1 MRTITPTSLMT
12 LILAGCMV
20 GPDYERP
27 TSNIPPSFRFELKGE
42 RGTANTEW
50 WRQFGDPQLDA
61 LIQISLS
68 NNWTLQTAAA
78 QIEQAAGILMSTRSG
93 LYPQLGYGAGAQRYR
108 FSEHQGLAYLTGT
121 GTHDPQNLFQVF
133 LDSSWEIDLWGRI
146 RRQSEAA
153 QAGLVGTEEARRGV
167 VLSLVAS
174 VATAYLQLRSL
185 DAQLDTSKQTLS
197 AYGDIVRLFTNQ
209 HKYGEVS
216 MLNVSQARA
225 QYQSAAATIP
235 QLEAQ
240 IGQAEDALSL
250 LLGRNPEPIPRGK
263 PLAELTL
270 VAVPAALPSELLRR
284 RPDIAEAEQSLIAA
298 NADIGAAR
306 ALYYP
311 DISLTGAFGFAS
323 NELKHV
329 FEGPA
334 QVWSVAGMAAG
345 PIFTGGNVAGQVNQ
359 AEAVHKQALA
369 TYQQTIQTAFGDVS
383 DALIGF
389 QKGMQQLAEEE
400 KLVQALKNT
409 EHLAWL
415 QYREGYEPYVTVLNA
430 QTELFAAEITEA
442 QVRGTAYADLVNI
455 YKALGGGWVDKATA
469 ATPAPRATPALAF
482 P

>member
-1 MRTITPTSLMT
+1 MRAIVHAPLVA
-12 LILAGCMV
+12 LVLGGCMV

-27 TSNIPPSFRFELKGE
+27 TSDIPPSFRFELKDV
-42 RGTANTEW
+42 RDTANTEW

-61 LIQISLS
+61 LIQTSLA
-68 NNWTLQTAAA
+68 NNWTLQVAAG

-93 LYPQLGYGAGAQRYR
+93 LYPQLGYGGGAQRYR
-108 FSEHQGLAYLTGT
+108 FPQQEGLPLP
-121 GTHDPQNLFQVF
+121 THNPQNLFQVF
-133 LDSSWEIDLWGRI
+133 LDSSWEPDLWGRI
-146 RRQSEAA
+146 RRQAEAA

-185 DAQLDTSKQTLS
+185 DAQLATSKQTLS
-197 AYGDIVRLFTNQ
+197 AYGSIVQLFTNQ
-209 HKYGEVS
+209 FKYGEVS

-225 QYQSAAATIP
+225 QYQSAAAAIP

-250 LLGRNPEPIPRGK
+250 LLGRNPAPIPRGR
-263 PLAELTL
+263 PLAELAL
-270 VAVPAALPSELLRR
+270 PAVPAALPSQLLER
-284 RPDIAEAEQSLIAA
+284 RPDLAEAEQNLIAA
-298 NADIGAAR
+298 NANIGAAR

-323 NELKHV
+323 NELRHL
-329 FEGPA
+329 FTGPA
-334 QVWSVAGMAAG
+334 QVWSFVGTAAG
-345 PIFTGGNVAGQVNQ
+345 PIFTGGNISGQVIQ
-359 AEAVHKQALA
+359 AEAVHEQALA
-369 TYQQTIQTAFGDVS
+369 SYQQTIQTAFGDVS

-389 QKGMQQLAEEE
+389 HKGMQQLAEEG
-400 KLVQALKNT
+400 KLVEALKET

-430 QTELFAAEITEA
+430 QTALFAAEVTEE
-442 QVRGTAYADLVNI
+442 QVRGSAYANLVNI

-469 ATPAPRATPALAF
+469 STPAPRATPALAF